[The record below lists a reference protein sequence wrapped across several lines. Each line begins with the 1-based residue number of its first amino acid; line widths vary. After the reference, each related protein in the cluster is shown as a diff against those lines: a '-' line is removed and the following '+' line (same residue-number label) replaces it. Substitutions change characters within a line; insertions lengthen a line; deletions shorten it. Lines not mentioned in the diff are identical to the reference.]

1 MLKGINNLIGK
12 NKNRLYYP
20 IFLMCLDSLGSMV
33 TYLVLYLTII
43 DIFHGTLD
51 ITYIS
56 KYTLICFI
64 GVMLRVLIYR
74 KSYLLSFEQSFL
86 TTEGLRT
93 DLANHFRKLSL
104 GHFSKNSKGYLIN
117 TLTNDLSS
125 FEGLLSH
132 ALPFFI
138 KTITTCLMLIVG
150 TFFIDFRLAFAE
162 CIVIII
168 SIPILHWGERLSKK
182 LENQKRKLNETMVSN
197 VLEYINGIKV
207 FRAYGMQVSNFTRL
221 KSNME
226 AVRKNGIQTEV
237 KMAIPTA
244 LYGSLVNFIVPI
256 SLLSGSYLLMGGDL
270 KAESLIAFFIMGIAV
285 SGILISFERY
295 YIMLKNL
302 KIASDNLNRAM
313 DCEEYDFDNKK
324 NALENYTVRFKNVSF
339 SYEKNKEVLHDISF
353 VAEEGSIN
361 ALIGESGSGKSTIMN
376 LITRFWDITDGE
388 ITIGGENIKNLNP
401 DFLLNSV
408 SVVFQDNILLSDTIL
423 NNISIGNPNA
433 TFEEVVEASKI
444 ACCHEFIIS
453 LPDGYNTKVSEGGTS
468 LSGGEKQRIC
478 IARAILKNA
487 PILLLDEFTAS
498 LDADNEI
505 KINKAFDHLIKGKTV
520 FVIAHRLHTI
530 KNADQIILMNNG
542 KIEEIGKHDELI
554 KKKGHYYQM
563 IKEQEQVKNK

>member
-33 TYLVLYLTII
+33 TYYVLYLTII

-64 GVMLRVLIYR
+64 GVMLRILIYR

-86 TTEGLRT
+86 TTGVLRT

-104 GHFSKNSKGYLIN
+104 GHFSKNSK
-117 TLTNDLSS
+117 
-125 FEGLLSH
+125 
-132 ALPFFI
+132 PFFI

-237 KMAIPTA
+237 KMAIPMA
-244 LYGSLVNFIVPI
+244 LYGSLINFIVPI

-324 NALENYTVRFKNVSF
+324 NTLKNYTVRFENVSF

-353 VAEEGSIN
+353 VAEERSIN

-520 FVIAHRLHTI
+520 FTIAHRLHTI

-563 IKEQEQVKNK
+563 IKEQEQAKNK

>member
-33 TYLVLYLTII
+33 TYYVLYLTII

-64 GVMLRVLIYR
+64 GVMLRILIYR

-86 TTEGLRT
+86 TTGVLRT

-117 TLTNDLSS
+117 TL
-125 FEGLLSH
+125 
-132 ALPFFI
+132 
-138 KTITTCLMLIVG
+138 TTCLMLIVG

-237 KMAIPTA
+237 KMAIPMA
-244 LYGSLVNFIVPI
+244 LYGSLINFIVPI

-324 NALENYTVRFKNVSF
+324 NTLKNYTVRFENVSF

-353 VAEEGSIN
+353 VAEERSIN

-520 FVIAHRLHTI
+520 FTIAHRLHTI

-563 IKEQEQVKNK
+563 IKEQEQAKNK